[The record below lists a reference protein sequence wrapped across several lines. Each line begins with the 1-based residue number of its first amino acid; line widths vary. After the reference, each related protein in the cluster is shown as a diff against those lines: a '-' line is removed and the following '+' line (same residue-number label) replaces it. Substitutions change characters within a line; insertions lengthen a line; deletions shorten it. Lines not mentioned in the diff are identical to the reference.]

1 MDRTPDAREGTRAEG
16 IMAGSDCGKTAWI
29 ISNEFAQVRL
39 TIDLRGNDPRLLI
52 EDLSNDT
59 SAAFDAFLLAGLVT
73 AAPEDLARHMD
84 PNPKPRSAEPSDR

>member
-1 MDRTPDAREGTRAEG
+1 
-16 IMAGSDCGKTAWI
+16 MAGPDCGTTAWI

-39 TIDLRGNDPRLLI
+39 TIDRRGNDPRLLI

-59 SAAFDAFLLAGLVT
+59 SAAFDAFLLTGLVT

-84 PNPKPRSAEPSDR
+84 PNAKPRPAEPSDR